1 MPGRKEV
8 PVTIIPLGATEQ
20 PRSRAG
26 LHRAAASGRLE
37 RIARGLYL
45 PADTPATDWQWLE
58 AAARRPDAT
67 ICLTSALA
75 HHDLTD
81 AVPDALDVALPRG
94 ARRPATDA
102 AVRWHLFDAATFEL
116 GRHTIAVPGTDAAM
130 TIGLYSAE
138 RCIADAFRL
147 RGSLGYEAG
156 RDALR
161 EWLRRGGKPVDL
173 MPFANQLPRTRQPL
187 LDALQVLT

>member
-1 MPGRKEV
+1 M
-8 PVTIIPLGATEQ
+8 TIIPLGAAEQ
-20 PRSRAG
+20 PRSRSA
-26 LHRAAASGRLE
+26 LRRAAVTGRLD
-37 RIARGLYL
+37 RVARGLYL
-45 PADTPATDWQWLE
+45 PSDAPTTDWEWLE

-75 HHDLTD
+75 YHELTD
-81 AVPDALDVALPRG
+81 AIPDALDVALPRG

-102 AVRWHLFDAATFEL
+102 AIRWHLFDAATFEL
-116 GRHTIAVPGTDAAM
+116 GRQTIAVPGTRGAM
-130 TIGLYSAE
+130 TIRIYSPE

-161 EWLRRGGKPVDL
+161 EWLRRGGKPADL
-173 MPFANQLPRTRQPL
+173 MLFAQQLPRAKRPL

>member
-1 MPGRKEV
+1 M
-8 PVTIIPLGATEQ
+8 TIIPLAATEQ

-45 PADTPATDWQWLE
+45 PAGTPAAADWEWLE

-67 ICLTSALA
+67 VCLTSALA
-75 HHDLTD
+75 FHELTD

-94 ARRPATDA
+94 ARRPATEA
-102 AVRWHLFDAATFEL
+102 AIRWHLFDAATFDL
-116 GRHTIAVPGTDAAM
+116 GRQTIDVPGTDGAV
-130 TIGLYSAE
+130 TIGLYSPE

-161 EWLRRGGKPVDL
+161 EWLRRGGKPADL
-173 MPFANQLPRTRQPL
+173 MPFANRLPRARQPL
-187 LDALQVLT
+187 LEALQVLT